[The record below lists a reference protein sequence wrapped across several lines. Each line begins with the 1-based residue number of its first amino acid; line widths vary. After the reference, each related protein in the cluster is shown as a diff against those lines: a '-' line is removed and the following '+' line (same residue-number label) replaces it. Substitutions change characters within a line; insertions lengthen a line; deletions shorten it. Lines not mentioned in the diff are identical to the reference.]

1 VDQASNHTELPFGRR
16 NWILFGA
23 SLAIIA
29 LGYVLLSIP
38 PADGFLSLT
47 AAPILLVSG
56 YCVVLPAAILA
67 RDSEGT
73 ILGADEDT
81 ASA

>member
-1 VDQASNHTELPFGRR
+1 MSGSELPFGRR

-23 SLAIIA
+23 SIAVIA

-47 AAPILLVSG
+47 AAPILLVGG
-56 YCVVLPAAILA
+56 YCVLLPAAILV
-67 RDSEGT
+67 RDTSAAQVPEPQDAP
-73 ILGADEDT
+73 GA
-81 ASA
+81 